1 LPRYANLLSQ
11 AEEELTLLEEAQGVR
26 VTDRFNE
33 IVARIIGT
41 PLEQEFRLAV
51 GKALTEAG
59 YQAKLETGLYTN
71 GTGGERAGVMRVH
84 ENIREIGM
92 STGSFL
98 LAIAKVLPDFEKI
111 H

>member
-1 LPRYANLLSQ
+1 LSQ

-51 GKALTEAG
+51 GKALWF
-59 YQAKLETGLYTN
+59 
-71 GTGGERAGVMRVH
+71 VH
-84 ENIREIGM
+84 
-92 STGSFL
+92 
-98 LAIAKVLPDFEKI
+98 
-111 H
+111 